1 MFTSIDK
8 ALVALIGSVVFL
20 FNSFTGFHF
29 GVDPGVVAAVVG
41 VATPLLTYLT
51 PNKAE

>member
-20 FNSFTGFHF
+20 INSFTGFHF
-29 GVDPGVVAAVVG
+29 GVDPGLVAAIVG
-41 VATPLLTYLT
+41 VATPILTYLT
-51 PNKAE
+51 PNKVD